1 MGLFKRRTKTQ
12 EPKLPFMNSIV
23 VAFLRHILTFIGG
36 TIVSKGLLDEATML
50 ELVGALISFISVS
63 WMTVDKIK
71 KKQE

>member
-1 MGLFKRRTKTQ
+1 MGLFKRRIKTQ
-12 EPKLPFMNSIV
+12 EPKLPFMNSII

-50 ELVGALISFISVS
+50 ELIGAAISFISVS